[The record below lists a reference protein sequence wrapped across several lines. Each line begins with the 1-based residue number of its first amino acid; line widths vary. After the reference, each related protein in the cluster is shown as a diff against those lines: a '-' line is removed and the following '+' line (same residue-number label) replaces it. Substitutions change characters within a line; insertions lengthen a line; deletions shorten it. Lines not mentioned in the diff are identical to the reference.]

1 MKKSEAIRKAM
12 HAVIDSQTIYN
23 KGEIIDILAGEE
35 LLARLMEE
43 AEERKDG
50 TV

>member
-12 HAVIDSQTIYN
+12 HAVINDKTIYE
-23 KGEIIDILAGEE
+23 KGKIIDILAGEE

-43 AEERKDG
+43 SKEEKDG
-50 TV
+50 SV